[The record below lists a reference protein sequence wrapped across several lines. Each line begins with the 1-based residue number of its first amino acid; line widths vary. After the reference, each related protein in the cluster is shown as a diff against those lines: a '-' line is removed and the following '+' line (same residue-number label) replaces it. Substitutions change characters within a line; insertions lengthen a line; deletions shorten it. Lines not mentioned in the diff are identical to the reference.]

1 MKKETIPL
9 LNRDLSWLSFNDRV
23 LQEACDPETPLLERL
38 KFLGIYSSNLDEFFR
53 VRIATIRRIKKSSSK
68 NTVLPGGLTADQLL
82 KQVQFTIYDQQEKF
96 EECYEQILKE
106 LALHSIF
113 IINEQQVTKEQG
125 DFILQYFNETV
136 MPALVP
142 VMIDNTSK
150 FPYLKDRSIYFL
162 VEMTLNGKKEKL
174 RHALIEI
181 PSTLPRFIVLP
192 KENKYI
198 ILLDDI
204 IRYCINEVFF
214 NFEYDSIQAY
224 TIKLTRDAE
233 LDIEQDV
240 TKSLVKKLSESIKK
254 RRTAS
259 PVRLIYDDTIPPEIL
274 AYLLKKLDFKKD
286 DHPVPGG
293 RYHNFIDFINFPS
306 LNRYDLKYTY
316 NKPLPHKK
324 IKPKTSLLAIIK
336 QKELLL
342 SFPYQSYHYIID
354 VLREAAID
362 PKVKAIQITLYRAG
376 KNSHIVNIL
385 INAIK
390 NGKKVTVV
398 VELQARFDEEANIR
412 WANKLQEEGAQV
424 IYGVPGLKA
433 HSKLF
438 LITRSEH
445 GEDVMYAHIGTG
457 NFNEDT
463 AKIYCDHSLLTA
475 DKNITEE
482 VARVFM
488 FYKDNYKTGNYKHL
502 LVSPF
507 FMRKRLSQLIS
518 KEIETAKAGKEA
530 FIFLKMNSLTDP
542 ELIKKL
548 YDASKAGVKIR
559 LIIRGICSLL
569 PGVKDLSEN
578 IEAIS
583 IVDKYLE
590 HARVFI
596 FSNDGMPKVYL
607 SSADWMPRNLD
618 FRSEV
623 AVPVYDEEIKKEL
636 LEIMEIQWKDHT
648 KARILDESQSNK
660 YRYLN
665 REKTR
670 AQQAIY
676 KFLS

>member
-53 VRIATIRRIKKSSSK
+53 VRIATNRRIKKSSPK
-68 NTVLPGGLTADQLL
+68 NSLLPGGLTPDQLL

-113 IINEQQVTKEQG
+113 IINEQQVTREQG

-142 VMIDNTSK
+142 VMIENTSK

-274 AYLLKKLDFKKD
+274 AYLLKKLEFKKD

-306 LNRYDLKYTY
+306 LNRDDLKYTY

-336 QKELLL
+336 QKDILL

-362 PKVKAIQITLYRAG
+362 PKVKALQITLYRAG

-507 FMRKRLSQLIS
+507 FMRKRLSQLIA
-518 KEIETAKAGKEA
+518 KEIETARSGKEA

-596 FSNDGMPKVYL
+596 FSNDGIPKVYL

-623 AVPVYDEEIKKEL
+623 AVPINDEDIKKEL
-636 LEIMEIQWKDHT
+636 IEIMEIQWKDHT
-648 KARILDESQSNK
+648 KARILDENQSNK